1 MDCYHGFVTI
11 TRRRE
16 NAIINLIKVCVG
28 ATNVSDLALRQKINV
43 TTTNKKRKVIHI
55 TRMWPRRCE
64 ELLDGGSL
72 YWVFKGLILARQEI
86 LSFKEIIGSDEIKR
100 CGIVLNANIIKTVPK
115 TKRPFQ
121 GWRYLNSHEA
131 PKDLDKFSMNQEELP
146 HSLQL
151 ELSKL
156 GVY

>member
-1 MDCYHGFVTI
+1 
-11 TRRRE
+11 
-16 NAIINLIKVCVG
+16 
-28 ATNVSDLALRQKINV
+28 
-43 TTTNKKRKVIHI
+43 
-55 TRMWPRRCE
+55 
-64 ELLDGGSL
+64 
-72 YWVFKGLILARQEI
+72 LILARQEI
-86 LSFKEIIGSDEIKR
+86 LSFKEIIGPDEIKR